1 MEIKNHS
8 RIIVIGI
15 GPGSAG
21 DITSA
26 ALDALR
32 RCDVVVGYHGYFQ
45 YIKPY
50 LSEGVPCVDSGM
62 KREKERAE
70 KAFDLAEEGKTVCVI
85 SSGDAGIYGMAP
97 LVLEMKHQ
105 RRSAVIVEVI
115 PGVSAFQKAAA
126 LLGSPV
132 GHDFCV
138 ISLSDLM
145 TPWALIERRIV
156 AAAEADFVT
165 AVYNPKSE
173 GRYWQLYRLK
183 ELFLQSR
190 SPQTPVG
197 FVHQAGRDGEEVVV
211 TALQAFDPEQTDMFT
226 VVLIGKLAVVRQR
239 WDIHYAARLLP

>member
-1 MEIKNHS
+1 M
-8 RIIVIGI
+8 
-15 GPGSAG
+15 
-21 DITSA
+21 
-26 ALDALR
+26 
-32 RCDVVVGYHGYFQ
+32 
-45 YIKPY
+45 
-50 LSEGVPCVDSGM
+50 
-62 KREKERAE
+62 
-70 KAFDLAEEGKTVCVI
+70 
-85 SSGDAGIYGMAP
+85 
-97 LVLEMKHQ
+97 
-105 RRSAVIVEVI
+105 I

-197 FVHQAGRDGEEVVV
+197 FVRQAGRDGEEVVV
-211 TALQAFDPEQTDMFT
+211 TTLQAFDPEQTDMFT
-226 VVLIGKLAVVRQR
+226 VVLIGNSQSFVSDGTFITPRGYYREEEREEGVG
-239 WDIHYAARLLP
+239 IG